1 MNKNSISLIG
11 NSEFNNHKKNFL
23 LFYKKRE
30 DEFIKNFIPGFA
42 FKFLDIQAK
51 IQKEMRMVI
60 QLENIRAYDDFID
73 TGEKFL
79 TDNYN
84 YISQKKYID
93 FFIENIC
100 IELSKSFQVNL
111 DIITKELMSKKDIQS
126 LILNIYE
133 KKFDDLEERIKK
145 SQVFNFEI
153 YNGFDDN
160 LYFENKQFKS
170 RSLRPHYITRKNN
183 NKK

>member
-1 MNKNSISLIG
+1 M
-11 NSEFNNHKKNFL
+11 
-23 LFYKKRE
+23 
-30 DEFIKNFIPGFA
+30 
-42 FKFLDIQAK
+42 
-51 IQKEMRMVI
+51 
-60 QLENIRAYDDFID
+60 
-73 TGEKFL
+73 

-100 IELSKSFQVNL
+100 IELPKSFQENL

-160 LYFENKQFKS
+160 LYFENKQFNS
-170 RSLRPHYITRKNN
+170 RSLYPHYITRKNN
-183 NKK
+183 NIK